1 MYKKE
6 FDNIVLNQGK
16 RFDAYMFYGQSSY
29 LIESYAQKIAELH
42 SDSPD
47 EIAKVYF
54 DEFDLNSVRD
64 TLLQSSLFSSNNI
77 VLIKIDKKLNKKDT
91 TTLIEACNTN
101 PDSVIIFACMGD
113 GDFKTMGGYFTN
125 KNNSVSIRFF
135 APYENEAIFM
145 LKEKA
150 QALNLNIDHSA
161 LSHLYFM
168 HNSDLSFC
176 MSDMEKLSILNEQIT
191 SKTVDYHCFGMGAVS
206 IEEFLNKLLLG
217 QSIKKELHLLL
228 DEGINEIQLINRITD
243 FVYQLMMIRSYMQI
257 NGRFNSRDVLGYSLP
272 KNIESERVRLAQRYN
287 IQKYLLMLEFLQDLE
302 LDLKSGKLNDINSFT
317 QAVIR
322 KFSFINS
329 FIY

>member
-1 MYKKE
+1 VYKKE
-6 FDNIVLNQGK
+6 FDNLVLNQNK

-29 LIESYAQKIAELH
+29 LIEHYAAMVANLH
-42 SDSPD
+42 ADSPD
-47 EIAKVYF
+47 EIEKIYF
-54 DEFDLNSVRD
+54 DEFDLNSIKD
-64 TLLQSSLFSSNNI
+64 KLLQSSLFSSNNI
-77 VLIKIDKKLNKKDT
+77 VLVKTDKKLNKKDT
-91 TTLIEACNTN
+91 TALIEACNTN

-113 GDFKTMGGYFTN
+113 SDFKTMGGYFTN
-125 KNNSVSIRFF
+125 KTNSVSIRFF
-135 APYENEAIFM
+135 TPYESEAIFM
-145 LKEKA
+145 LKQKA
-150 QALNLNIDHSA
+150 QELNLNIDHSA
-161 LSHLYFM
+161 LTHLYFM

-206 IEEFLNKLLLG
+206 IEDFLNKLLQG
-217 QSIKKELHLLL
+217 QSIKKDLYLLL

-257 NGRFNSRDVLGYSLP
+257 NGTFNSRDVLGYSLP
-272 KNIESERVRLAQRYN
+272 KNIETERVRLAQRYN
-287 IQKYLLMLEFLQDLE
+287 IQKYLLMLEFLQDIE

-317 QAVIR
+317 QAILR